1 MAHSEQGPASRTC
14 SVSGS
19 FYLRRE
25 QVRGALAL
33 GESVDHTVCASS
45 AYQCSQIF
53 FWCSCIKKKVLS
65 LHLHLCSFISSGNK
79 EKSEYLVGE
88 GFCTSRFMMVVQN
101 YFEDTQTCQQV
112 GQVFCVRL
120 KKGSEKWKLLNFI
133 LLIFSKEN
141 VFILI
146 LFLEMIH

>member
-1 MAHSEQGPASRTC
+1 MRWSIAWYWGEYRRKCLAQM
-14 SVSGS
+14 
-19 FYLRRE
+19 LRKCH
-25 QVRGALAL
+25 QLSSSPL
-33 GESVDHTVCASS
+33 SPSSLSSLLLWDSNHTQLCTPS
-45 AYQCSQIF
+45 
-53 FWCSCIKKKVLS
+53 SCIKKKVLS
-65 LHLHLCSFISSGNK
+65 LHLHLCSFISSGNT

>member
-1 MAHSEQGPASRTC
+1 
-14 SVSGS
+14 
-19 FYLRRE
+19 
-25 QVRGALAL
+25 
-33 GESVDHTVCASS
+33 
-45 AYQCSQIF
+45 
-53 FWCSCIKKKVLS
+53 
-65 LHLHLCSFISSGNK
+65 
-79 EKSEYLVGE
+79 
-88 GFCTSRFMMVVQN
+88 MMVVQN

-120 KKGSEKWKLLNFI
+120 KKVSEKWKLLNFI